1 LRRTKRLDKSIL
13 PLLLIVLTAAAAAVF
28 GALTLRTD
36 AFTNK
41 LKEKS
46 PIVLLL
52 VVSEDEKLG
61 FCDLLLYHPAT
72 KKAGLFY
79 IPSNTGSRIESLDR
93 FDKLE
98 VLYQSEN
105 LQPLERKIEQLTDL
119 DVAFTL
125 HMSTVDIGRLVDLI
139 GGVELFISNPVDVEA
154 ADGRYLLPSG
164 SVLLDGD
171 KIRDYIDYEEPLEEE
186 SEKVRRKQKFV
197 GALLKKLGSAAT
209 NAFLLDGEVFPYFA
223 TYVQTNMNSRALQA
237 FLGEMTRLKA
247 DRLLTQGQRVLGVL
261 TNVEGVEGAVL
272 FPHHDGNLMRQTLSQ
287 NLASIS
293 SEDESYDDTTLISM
307 EILNGTNQD
316 GLAKRTKALFES
328 FGFEVLACRNA
339 DHDQYLN
346 TVVIDRR
353 GEVQLAERAAD
364 VIQCERV
371 YTRIEEGATV
381 DVTLILGKD
390 FDGRYCK

>member
-1 LRRTKRLDKSIL
+1 
-13 PLLLIVLTAAAAAVF
+13 
-28 GALTLRTD
+28 
-36 AFTNK
+36 
-41 LKEKS
+41 
-46 PIVLLL
+46 
-52 VVSEDEKLG
+52 VSEDDELQ

-79 IPSNTGSRIESLDR
+79 IPANTGSRIESLDR

-98 VLYQSEN
+98 VLYGADDTE
-105 LQPLERKIEQLTDL
+105 PLRRKIEQLTDL
-119 DVAFTL
+119 SVAFTL
-125 HMSTVDIGRLVDLI
+125 HMSTEDIGRLVDLI
-139 GGVELFISNPVDVEA
+139 GGVELFISNPVDIETA
-154 ADGRYLLPSG
+154 SGRYLLPSG

-197 GALLKKLGSAAT
+197 GALLQKLGSAST
-209 NAFLLDGEVFPYFA
+209 NAFLLDGEVFPYFSA
-223 TYVQTNMNSRALQA
+223 SVHTNMNARALQA
-237 FLGEMTRLKA
+237 LVGELTRLKA
-247 DRLLTQGQRVLGVL
+247 DRLLTQGQRVLGTL

-316 GLAKRTKALFES
+316 GLAKRTKSLFES
-328 FGFEVLACRNA
+328 FGFEVLAYRNA

-346 TVVIDRR
+346 TVVIDRK
-353 GEVQLAERAAD
+353 GEIQLAERAAD
-364 VIQCERV
+364 VIQCQRV
-371 YTRIEEGATV
+371 YSRIEDGASV
-381 DVTLILGKD
+381 DVTIILGRD